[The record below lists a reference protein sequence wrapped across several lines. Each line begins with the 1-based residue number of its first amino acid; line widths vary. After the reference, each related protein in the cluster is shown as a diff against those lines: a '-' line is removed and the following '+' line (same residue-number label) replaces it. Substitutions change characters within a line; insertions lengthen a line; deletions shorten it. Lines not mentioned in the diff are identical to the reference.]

1 MTEPLLNDRYR
12 LVAPLAE
19 GGMSVV
25 WHGHDEVLARSVAV
39 KVIKTEAGPSAKFA
53 QRVRREAT
61 ALARLSHRHIANVYD
76 YGESDLDGVRAPY
89 LVMELVDGES
99 LGAVLRRGPITWP
112 TAIGIAAQVAG
123 ALAAAHAAGVVHCDV
138 TPGNVMLCA
147 DGVKI
152 IDFGIASTAGDIA
165 EGVIFGTPAYLAP
178 ERRNGGRAIPASD
191 VYGIGLLLYEML
203 AGRLPWPDGTA
214 TEVVAAHR
222 TIPPAPLPD
231 VPGLPQPVAALCIAC
246 LDVDPAQRPLSRELS
261 LCLNGIVR
269 SADPRSRRI
278 LSEVTSKITSRTTGR
293 SPVGVAAAL
302 PDPAGALAPA
312 AAFASGSPMGAGRRL
327 GSGAPLGTGTAIG
340 AGSPIG
346 SGTPIGAFS
355 ALQIDS
361 SISANGTVRS
371 LDPGAPRGL
380 GSAQEGRS
388 RGGTRI
394 MPHGVTV
401 LPDPGKAT
409 EPIDESSPSW
419 RRRTRRPFF
428 ALPSLLL
435 FALVV
440 CLGLSEARASNGAAA
455 GPPPT
460 IQPVRPG
467 VVVTP
472 PSATRSSAPS
482 GDPAGAGE
490 STGAGES
497 AGAGDSAG
505 PGVGAT
511 PGKGRVA
518 GGDSGH
524 GHGHRHGHRGGKG
537 ADKHDRN
544 ATATPELAAL
554 SCHVDYQ
561 IVAQSM
567 IGFAA
572 SMTVTNLGQAEISG
586 WTLQFRLAAASV
598 SAGWNGEWEQRGSE
612 VSVRDAGFNDAVAPG
627 GKVTIGFVG
636 VPTGGSAPAQPE
648 FTLNGRSCDG

>member
-1 MTEPLLNDRYR
+1 VWPMTEPLLDDRYR
-12 LVAPLAE
+12 LIAPLAE

-76 YGESDLDGVRAPY
+76 YGESDLGGVRAPY

-112 TAIGIAAQVAG
+112 TAVAIAAQVAG

-152 IDFGIASTAGDIA
+152 IDFGIASTAGDVV
-165 EGVIFGTPAYLAP
+165 EGVVFGTPAYLAP

-231 VPGLPQPVAALCIAC
+231 VPGLPEPVAALCTAC
-246 LDVDPAQRPLSRELS
+246 LDVDPARRPLSRELS

-269 SADPRSRRI
+269 SADPRSRRT
-278 LSEVTSKITSRTTGR
+278 LSEVTAKIESPTTG
-293 SPVGVAAAL
+293 SPIAAAAL
-302 PDPAGALAPA
+302 TGSTGALAPA
-312 AAFASGSPMGAGRRL
+312 ATFA
-327 GSGAPLGTGTAIG
+327 
-340 AGSPIG
+340 
-346 SGTPIGAFS
+346 SGTPIGAGRPIGS
-355 ALQIDS
+355 VALLR
-361 SISANGTVRS
+361 AGTVIGAGVRIGS
-371 LDPGAPRGL
+371 ATPIRAFAASAVDPSAAASDTGSGLDAAGPHAL
-380 GSAQEGRS
+380 GSAGAGRS

-394 MPHGVTV
+394 MPHGVTA

-409 EPIDESSPSW
+409 EPIDEPPRPW

-435 FALVV
+435 LALVL
-440 CLGLSEARASNGAAA
+440 CLGLSEATGTNGAAA
-455 GPPPT
+455 GPVPT
-460 IQPVRPG
+460 IQPAQPG
-467 VVVTP
+467 VIVTP
-472 PSATRSSAPS
+472 PSATPTGRP
-482 GDPAGAGE
+482 
-490 STGAGES
+490 TGAGVG
-497 AGAGDSAG
+497 AGAAARGAQGKSEGAG
-505 PGVGAT
+505 TG
-511 PGKGRVA
+511 
-518 GGDSGH
+518 SGH
-524 GHGHRHGHRGGKG
+524 GHGHGKG
-537 ADKHDRN
+537 AGKHGSKGAVAPD
-544 ATATPELAAL
+544 LAAL
-554 SCHVDYQ
+554 ACHVDYQ
-561 IVAQSM
+561 IVTQWM

-572 SMTVTNLGQAEISG
+572 QLTVTNLGRAQISG
-586 WTLQFRLAAASV
+586 WMLRFRLGGGQRV
-598 SAGWNGEWEQRGSE
+598 SGGWNGEWEQNGPD
-612 VSVRDAGFNDAVAPG
+612 VSVRDAGFNDAVPPG
-627 GKVTIGFVG
+627 GAVTLGFVG
-636 VPTGGSAPAQPE
+636 VLIGGGAHAPAG
-648 FTLNGRSCDG
+648 FTLNGTACRG

>member
-12 LVAPLAE
+12 LIAPLAE

-39 KVIKTEAGPSAKFA
+39 KVIKTEAGPSTKFA

-76 YGESDLDGVRAPY
+76 YGESDLGGVRAPY

-112 TAIGIAAQVAG
+112 TAVGIAAQVAG

-152 IDFGIASTAGDIA
+152 IDFGIASTAGDVA
-165 EGVIFGTPAYLAP
+165 EGVVFGTPAYLAP

-231 VPGLPQPVAALCIAC
+231 VPGLPEPVAVLCTAC
-246 LDVDPAQRPLSRELS
+246 LDVDPARRPPSRDLS

-278 LSEVTSKITSRTTGR
+278 LSEVTAKIQSPTTR
-293 SPVGVAAAL
+293 SPIAVPAL
-302 PDPAGALAPA
+302 TGSAGAREPA
-312 AAFASGSPMGAGRRL
+312 AAFASGTPMGAAWPI
-327 GSGAPLGTGTAIG
+327 GSGAPVG
-340 AGSPIG
+340 AGIATGAGVRIGPPTSIRAFAASAAGPSAAAGDAG
-346 SGTPIGAFS
+346 SGPDAAG
-355 ALQIDS
+355 
-361 SISANGTVRS
+361 
-371 LDPGAPRGL
+371 PRAL
-380 GSAQEGRS
+380 GSAQAGRS

-394 MPHGVTV
+394 MPHGVTA

-409 EPIDESSPSW
+409 EPIDEPPRSW

-435 FALVV
+435 LALVV
-440 CLGLSEARASNGAAA
+440 CLGLSEAAGSNGAAA
-455 GPPPT
+455 GAVPT
-460 IQPVRPG
+460 IQPQPG
-467 VVVTP
+467 VTAIP
-472 PSATRSSAPS
+472 PSATPTGRPTSASDGTGAAAGGAPGKS
-482 GDPAGAGE
+482 GAGAGH
-490 STGAGES
+490 
-497 AGAGDSAG
+497 
-505 PGVGAT
+505 
-511 PGKGRVA
+511 GR
-518 GGDSGH
+518 GH
-524 GHGHRHGHRGGKG
+524 GKG
-537 ADKHDRN
+537 AGKHASKD
-544 ATATPELAAL
+544 AVAPDLAAL
-554 SCHVDYQ
+554 ACHVDYQ
-561 IVAQSM
+561 IVTQWM
-567 IGFAA
+567 MGFAA
-572 SMTVTNLGQAEISG
+572 QMTVTSVGRAQISG
-586 WTLQFRLAAASV
+586 WMLRFRLDGGQHLSG
-598 SAGWNGEWEQRGSE
+598 GWNGEWEQSGPD
-612 VSVRDAGFNDAVAPG
+612 VSVRDAGFNDAVPPRGA
-627 GKVTIGFVG
+627 VTLGFVG
-636 VPTGGSAPAQPE
+636 ALTGGGVHAPSG
-648 FTLNGRSCDG
+648 FMLNGTSCDT

>member
-39 KVIKTEAGPSAKFA
+39 KVIKTEAGPSTKFA

-246 LDVDPAQRPLSRELS
+246 LDVDPARRPLSRELS

-278 LSEVTSKITSRTTGR
+278 LSEVTAKITSATTTR
-293 SPVGVAAAL
+293 SPVSVAAA
-302 PDPAGALAPA
+302 PADSAGALVPA
-312 AAFASGSPMGAGRRL
+312 AAFASESAMGAGRRM
-327 GSGAPLGTGTAIG
+327 GSGAPLGAGAAIG
-340 AGSPIG
+340 AGPPIGAGAPIG

-361 SISANGTVRS
+361 SISANDTARS
-371 LDPGAPRGL
+371 LDPGAPRAL
-380 GSAQEGRS
+380 GSEQSGRS

-394 MPHGVTV
+394 MPHGVTA

-409 EPIDESSPSW
+409 EPIDESPPSW
-419 RRRTRRPFF
+419 RRRARRPFF

-460 IQPVRPG
+460 IQPVKPG

-472 PSATRSSAPS
+472 PSAAPN
-482 GDPAGAGE
+482 GDP
-490 STGAGES
+490 

-505 PGVGAT
+505 AGDGARAGPGRCRSHARQRSRDWWGLR
-511 PGKGRVA
+511 PWPWPPPWPSRRQGR
-518 GGDSGH
+518 
-524 GHGHRHGHRGGKG
+524 R
-537 ADKHDRN
+537 
-544 ATATPELAAL
+544 
-554 SCHVDYQ
+554 
-561 IVAQSM
+561 
-567 IGFAA
+567 
-572 SMTVTNLGQAEISG
+572 QA
-586 WTLQFRLAAASV
+586 R
-598 SAGWNGEWEQRGSE
+598 
-612 VSVRDAGFNDAVAPG
+612 P
-627 GKVTIGFVG
+627 
-636 VPTGGSAPAQPE
+636 
-648 FTLNGRSCDG
+648 